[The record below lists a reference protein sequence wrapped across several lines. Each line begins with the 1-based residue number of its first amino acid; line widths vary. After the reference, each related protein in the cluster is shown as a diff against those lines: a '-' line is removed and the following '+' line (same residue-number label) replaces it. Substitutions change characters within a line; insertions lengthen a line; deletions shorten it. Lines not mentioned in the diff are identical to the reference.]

1 MKFCILT
8 ISFSIFL
15 FSCKKDNTT
24 TATKTDLITKSAWKY
39 QDAGADMDKNGTI
52 DLSISSQLQDCEK
65 DNTLTLRAD
74 GTGTLDEGSTKCD
87 PSDPQ
92 SSNVNWN
99 FSNNESFLNFTGAR
113 ILGISGQFK
122 IVSLNETSLSFS
134 KDTTLNGT
142 AISLLIKLQH

>member
-1 MKFCILT
+1 MKFLILT
-8 ISFSIFL
+8 ISFSLFL
-15 FSCKKDNTT
+15 FSCKKDSTT
-24 TATKTDLITKSAWKY
+24 SATKTDLITKAAWKF

-74 GTGTLDEGSTKCD
+74 GTGILDEGATKCD

-92 SSNVNWN
+92 SSNVTWS
-99 FSNNESFLNFTGAR
+99 FSNNESLLNFTGAG

-122 IVSLNETSLSFS
+122 ILSLTETALSFS

-142 AISLLIKLQH
+142 ALSLLIQLKH

>member
-1 MKFCILT
+1 
-8 ISFSIFL
+8 L
-15 FSCKKDNTT
+15 FSCKKDSTT
-24 TATKTDLITKSAWKY
+24 SATKTDLITKSAWKY

-74 GTGTLDEGSTKCD
+74 GTGTLDEGATKCD

-99 FSNNESFLNFTGAR
+99 FSNNETFINFTGTG

-122 IVSLNETSLSFS
+122 LLSLTETTLSFS
-134 KDTTLNGT
+134 KDTTLSGT
-142 AISLLIKLQH
+142 PISLLIQLQH